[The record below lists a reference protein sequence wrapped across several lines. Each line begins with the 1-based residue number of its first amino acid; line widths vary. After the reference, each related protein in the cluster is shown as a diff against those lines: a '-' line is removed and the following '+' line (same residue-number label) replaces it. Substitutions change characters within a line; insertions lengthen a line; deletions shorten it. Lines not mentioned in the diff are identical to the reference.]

1 MDADDGI
8 ASQNPLDAV
17 FEKAVKPFPDP
28 EALRASLPPNMP
40 IVIFAKNTDMVVKEE
55 FRPSG
60 FTVRI
65 PLLEAL
71 KTSKASRWSRVGA
84 FDFASMKVDEIGLV
98 VLDGPAGTKDLKVIT
113 RAAGGQLLLADLA
126 SMLEAIGAMASM
138 PLINSFPGSE
148 MLVEGLRNG
157 LKEAQADLMRSLAA
171 PDASGR
177 SFLDQFKEKGPTG
190 LAKEPKGAKK
200 SKATDKARPPKK
212 AKAAT
217 RPKAVK
223 KSKARKKS
231 K

>member
-1 MDADDGI
+1 VTDDGI

-17 FEKAVKPFPDP
+17 FEKAVKPFPDA
-28 EALRASLPPNMP
+28 EALRAALPPNMP
-40 IVIFAKNTDMVVKEE
+40 IVIFDKNTDMVVKEE
-55 FRPSG
+55 MRSSG

-71 KTSKASRWSRVGA
+71 KNSKASRWSRVST

-98 VLDGPAGTKDLKVIT
+98 VLDGPSGTYDLKVIS
-113 RAAGGQLLLADLA
+113 RAAGGPLLLADLT

-148 MLVEGLRNG
+148 MLVEGLKNG

-171 PDASGR
+171 PDASGK
-177 SFLDQFKEKGPTG
+177 SFMDQFKETRGSAP
-190 LAKEPKGAKK
+190 AKK
-200 SKATDKARPPKK
+200 SKTAKK
-212 AKAAT
+212 APPA
-217 RPKAVK
+217 K
-223 KSKARKKS
+223 KSKTANKPGPAKKS